1 MDIIKVDTQTLVNAA
16 GEFQNE
22 GSQIASLTSEMM
34 QLVTGLANQWQGE
47 ASQVFISQFKQLED
61 DIQRMAAKIN
71 EFVDDL
77 NSIAN
82 VYSTYEQ
89 QSADAAAALDGDVIV

>member
-1 MDIIKVDTQTLVNAA
+1 MDIIKVDTQTLVNVA

-47 ASQVFISQFKQLED
+47 ASQVFIGQFKQLED